1 MFIYVMK
8 IVIKP
13 YKTAEFEN
21 TLRPIWSNFLKAKGC
36 LGYSVCQ
43 DTEKKNTFMV
53 VGEWQT
59 RQAREKHFKT
69 HDYEVLIGA
78 ARVLGENFAMNIAEV
93 TESGALELARK
104 QIPSQLGRSA
114 AAG

>member
-8 IVIKP
+8 IFIKP
-13 YKTAEFEN
+13 NKTAEFEN
-21 TLRPIWSNFLKAKGC
+21 TLRSISTNFLKAKGC
-36 LGYSVCQ
+36 LGYSVCR

-53 VGEWQT
+53 VGKWQT

-78 ARVLGENFAMNIAEV
+78 ARVLGENFEMNIAEA
-93 TESGALELARK
+93 TESGALELARE
-104 QIPSQLGRSA
+104 QIPSQ
-114 AAG
+114 

>member
-1 MFIYVMK
+1 MYMYVMK

-13 YKTAEFEN
+13 QKTVEFDN
-21 TLRPIWSNFLKAKGC
+21 TLRSISRNFLKAKGC
-36 LGYSVCQ
+36 LVYSVYR

-69 HDYEVLIGA
+69 HDYAVLIGA
-78 ARVLGENFAMNIAEV
+78 ARVLSENFEMDIAEV
-93 TESGALELARK
+93 TKSGSLELARE
-104 QIPSQLGRSA
+104 QIASQ
-114 AAG
+114 

>member
-1 MFIYVMK
+1 MYIYVMK

-13 YKTAEFEN
+13 YKTDEFESELYAISQN
-21 TLRPIWSNFLKAKGC
+21 VRKAKGC
-36 LGYSVCQ
+36 LVYSVYR

-69 HDYEVLIGA
+69 HDYAVLIGA
-78 ARVLGENFAMNIAEV
+78 ARVLSENFEMDIAEV
-93 TESGALELARK
+93 TKSGSLELARE
-104 QIPSQLGRSA
+104 QIASQ
-114 AAG
+114 